1 MIPRS
6 QASKK
11 RADIIKKS
19 ESDLLKKATAL
30 DVRLSKYVLNT
41 FVPTLEI
48 ADNGTIKN
56 TQANLSRINNP
67 QKLNIFIRDIVNK
80 DLERYYLEKFKEIQ
94 EATGQY
100 YDNFKP
106 TDSAKKLIKNR
117 SLTTAQ
123 GFLNS
128 LFTNNLIVMS
138 IQQTIRKGINSNQKA
153 VDIKAILDQ
162 QIQGKEQKMGL
173 VTSFHYQNGYDD
185 FQAFSRTLDNDFS
198 KALKLNYAIYA
209 GGEIK
214 TTRQFCEDKAGKV
227 FNRETILSWN
237 NDEWQGKKDDH
248 DVLIDLGGYNCRHD
262 LDWISYELAKRIDP
276 EIQKSIYD

>member
-1 MIPRS
+1 MIPRN

-19 ESDLLKKATAL
+19 ESDLIKKATAL

-48 ADNGTIKN
+48 SDSGTIKN
-56 TQANLSRINNP
+56 TQSNLSRINNP

-80 DLERYYLEKFKEIQ
+80 DLERFYVEKFKQIQ
-94 EATGQY
+94 DATGQY

-123 GFLNS
+123 GFLSS
-128 LFTNNLIVMS
+128 LFTNNMIVMS

-153 VDIKAILDQ
+153 IDIKDLLDQ

-214 TTRQFCEDKAGKV
+214 TTRTFCEDRAGKV

-237 NDEWQGKKDDH
+237 NEEWQGKKDNNDI
-248 DVLIDLGGYNCRHD
+248 LIDLGGYNCRHD